1 MLLNFAIKIFPME
14 TPFVYGKLA
23 TGANFTDRE
32 TEQKRLQQN
41 FLSGINTILIS
52 PRRWGKSSLVHKS
65 AVEANKTDQDL
76 IIIFIDL
83 FNSRNEEEFYK
94 CLAEN
99 VIRATSSR
107 LEDIISNVKE
117 FMKEWIPRI
126 SFSPDAYQEF
136 SLSLDWAEIKRQPD
150 EILNLAENIAVA
162 RKRRIVIC
170 LDEFQNIA
178 FYEDPLAFQKK
189 LRSSWQKHQMVSYC
203 IYGSKR
209 HMLLDVFTSASMP
222 FYKFGD
228 LMFLPKI
235 SLDYWIPF
243 IQERFRSTGKSIN
256 QEQAAR
262 IATLTDCHPYYVQQ
276 LAQQTW
282 LRTESDVEPGVIDEA
297 LDNLILQMSL
307 LFQNITENL
316 TTSYM
321 NFLRMILEGQTRYSS
336 MENID
341 RYQLGTS
348 ANVARIRKALISK
361 EIIDEQEG
369 AVMLLDPLYAIWL
382 KKYYFPGI

>member
-1 MLLNFAIKIFPME
+1 ME

-23 TGANFTDRE
+23 TGLNFTNRD
-32 TEQKRLQQN
+32 TEQKRLVQN
-41 FLSGINTILIS
+41 FLSGTNTILIS
-52 PRRWGKSSLVHKS
+52 PRRCGKSSLVHKS
-65 AVEANKTDQDL
+65 AAEAEKKDKDL
-76 IIIFIDL
+76 IIILMDL
-83 FNSRNEEEFYK
+83 FNIRNEEEFYK
-94 CLAEN
+94 SLAES
-99 VIRATSSR
+99 VIRATSGQVEEI
-107 LEDIISNVKE
+107 LNNVKE
-117 FMKEWIPRI
+117 FMKERIPRI
-126 SFSPDAYQEF
+126 SFSPDAHHEF

-162 RKRRIVIC
+162 KNCKIVIC

-189 LRSSWQKHQMVSYC
+189 LRSNWQKHQMVSYC

-228 LMFLPKI
+228 IMFLSKI

-243 IQERFRSTGKSIN
+243 IQERFNSTGKVIN
-256 QEQAAR
+256 AEQAAR

-282 LRTESDVEPGVIDEA
+282 LRTENEVIAGVIEEA
-297 LDNLILQMSL
+297 MDNLILQMSL

-321 NFLRMILEGQTRYSS
+321 NFLKMILDGHTRYSS

-348 ANVARIRKALISK
+348 ANVSRIRKALISK
-361 EIIDEQEG
+361 EIIDEHEG
-369 AVMLLDPLYAIWL
+369 TIILLDPLYAIWL
-382 KKYYFPGI
+382 KRYYFFL